1 MTTASWTRNELLSTL
16 HLYTQLP
23 FGQLHARNPR
33 ILQLA
38 SWLGRTPGS
47 VAMKLVNLAS
57 LDPLITASGRSGLK
71 GASKLDRAV
80 WAEQAE
86 NWDAVAAE
94 AARAYEQLAQAR
106 GLSVE
111 QAEGFDEAELVGCD
125 EKSTPA
131 EEGRSRQAWVSVR
144 LDQARFRRA
153 VLASYGQRCCISGLS
168 EPRLLIASHIVPWA
182 QDERNRL
189 NPHNGLCLSALH
201 DRAFDQGLITITPGS
216 LRVRVSERLRA
227 TLRDPFGLRA
237 LVELDGQ
244 PIRLPQRYRPS
255 DVFLDWHGRRF
266 GFGRQPASSSQ
277 FSTISPG

>member
-1 MTTASWTRNELLSTL
+1 MQFQTWTRPELLAAF
-16 HLYTQLP
+16 HLYSQLP

-86 NWDAVAAE
+86 DWDAVAGE
-94 AARAYEQLAQAR
+94 AAGVYEELAQSH
-106 GLSVE
+106 GLTVQ
-111 QAEGFDEAELVGCD
+111 QAEGFDEAELAGDD
-125 EKSTPA
+125 EEPMPA
-131 EEGRSRQAWVSVR
+131 GEGRNRPAWVAVR
-144 LDQARFRRA
+144 VNQARFRRA
-153 VLASYGQRCCISGLS
+153 VLASYEQRCCISGLS

-189 NPHNGLCLSALH
+189 NPHNGLCLSVLH

-216 LRVRVSERLRA
+216 LRVRVSERLRD
-227 TLRDPFGLRA
+227 TVRDPFGLQA
-237 LVELDGQ
+237 LVALDGQ

-255 DVFLDWHGRRF
+255 DEFLDWHGRRF
-266 GFGRQPASSSQ
+266 GLG
-277 FSTISPG
+277 